1 MDVNDDGVPF
11 SRRPYSYDPFAVF
24 DIRKALQFINHNPKL
39 KWISYFNDEED
50 HHLTSSLSSGE
61 EEEFFTPSCG
71 PSTTSDDKFK
81 EEFFALV
88 KKALLDNYNI
98 DSKAMKDNKEH
109 IEKMCKV

>member
-1 MDVNDDGVPF
+1 M
-11 SRRPYSYDPFAVF
+11 
-24 DIRKALQFINHNPKL
+24 
-39 KWISYFNDEED
+39 
-50 HHLTSSLSSGE
+50 TSSLSSGE

-98 DSKAMKDNKEH
+98 DSKAMKDDKEH

>member
-1 MDVNDDGVPF
+1 MMVYPF
-11 SRRPYSYDPFAVF
+11 HVGPILTTPSQYSTLE
-24 DIRKALQFINHNPKL
+24 KALQFINHNPKL
-39 KWISYFNDEED
+39 KWISYFNDEDD

-98 DSKAMKDNKEH
+98 AMKDNKEH
-109 IEKMCKV
+109 IKKMCKV